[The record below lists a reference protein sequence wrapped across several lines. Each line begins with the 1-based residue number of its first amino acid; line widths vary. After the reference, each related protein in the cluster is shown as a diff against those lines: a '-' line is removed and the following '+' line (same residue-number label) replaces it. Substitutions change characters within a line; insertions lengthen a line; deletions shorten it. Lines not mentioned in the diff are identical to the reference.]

1 MLESKPLQT
10 KNTRTKSLRL
20 FVRNITLT
28 KNLRYFV
35 KGTQNHKNI
44 KNIMNM
50 LSSVKSRLRMN
61 FEPTEL
67 GYMLNLENKK
77 SKKQKITDKDYRKL
91 KIK

>member
-1 MLESKPLQT
+1 
-10 KNTRTKSLRL
+10 
-20 FVRNITLT
+20 
-28 KNLRYFV
+28 
-35 KGTQNHKNI
+35 
-44 KNIMNM
+44 MNM